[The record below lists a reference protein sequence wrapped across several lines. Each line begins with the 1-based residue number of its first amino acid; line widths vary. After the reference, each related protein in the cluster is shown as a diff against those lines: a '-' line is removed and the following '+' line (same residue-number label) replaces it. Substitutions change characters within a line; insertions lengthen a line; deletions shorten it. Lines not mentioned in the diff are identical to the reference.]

1 MSVQNSIRLVG
12 RLTRDPE
19 IRTYE
24 SNGPQKVASFSLA
37 VDRYTKKDHPEC
49 DFFDCSAFRSNA
61 EFIEKYFRKGDR
73 MILEGE
79 GHFDTY
85 EDKEGNKRKSFKVIV
100 NGCTFGSSKGSNNDT
115 NTNPTSAPAPEVTS
129 VQPVNV
135 TVEQD
140 DLPW

>member
-12 RLTRDPE
+12 RLTKDPE

-73 MILEGE
+73 MILDGE

-85 EDKEGNKRKSFKVIV
+85 EDKDGNKRKSFKVIV
-100 NGCTFGSSKGSNNDT
+100 NGCTFGSSKGSGGT
-115 NTNPTSAPAPEVTS
+115 NTNGTSAPAPEAANVK
-129 VQPVNV
+129 PVNV
-135 TVEQD
+135 EAEPE